1 MLFDV
6 PKSIITTNQQSYFQV
21 EDEHLFISDPFEPSS
36 IQLLGARILIEDIY
50 HPFLYLKSR
59 YEGYNSLVI
68 FVCRDGSQLIAW
80 KVNHK
85 VPIDFVS
92 QFPFPTSDLKF
103 LFCLTESPLTKI
115 KETIQRSAT
124 NSPEWA
130 RDALYAI
137 AINLS
142 DFSGVEECLSGS
154 KEYLQLPQTIFYP
167 YICTVNNSI
176 NSLINFIFTSLSDS
190 DSSQII
196 HLFNT
201 FNNRLGIDFVT
212 DYSQLAKYCILREL
226 VCVVTGRHV
235 VMDPFTWEHVLSD
248 CTALCSTTY
257 YDKYPFEKSRL
268 IKYKSTLGHY
278 FIERR
283 GPGWLDVT
291 SSIILPNGFLIEI

>member
-103 LFCLTESPLTKI
+103 LF
-115 KETIQRSAT
+115 
-124 NSPEWA
+124 
-130 RDALYAI
+130 
-137 AINLS
+137 LS
-142 DFSGVEECLSGS
+142 D
-154 KEYLQLPQTIFYP
+154 
-167 YICTVNNSI
+167 
-176 NSLINFIFTSLSDS
+176 
-190 DSSQII
+190 
-196 HLFNT
+196 
-201 FNNRLGIDFVT
+201 
-212 DYSQLAKYCILREL
+212 
-226 VCVVTGRHV
+226 
-235 VMDPFTWEHVLSD
+235 
-248 CTALCSTTY
+248 
-257 YDKYPFEKSRL
+257 
-268 IKYKSTLGHY
+268 
-278 FIERR
+278 
-283 GPGWLDVT
+283 
-291 SSIILPNGFLIEI
+291 